1 MKRGEI
7 GKQSWLYAMPA
18 FYFCAIFAAV
28 ERFFRAYIPGP
39 VSDVLSKIQLFLP
52 LLAFVSLWCAQVWG
66 LKRGYIEQK
75 YRKTVTVGVTLL
87 PIMTL
92 IFILLFSMLSSKI
105 GGVSMTERFDYT
117 ISLSKPARRRK
128 YKVQNAV
135 LCGGVFCA

>member
-1 MKRGEI
+1 MGKEKIYWLLNVCCIGGIILSYLSTETFIAVTLVFTGILIFETIRYAIKVKRGEI
-7 GKQSWLYAMPA
+7 GKQSWLYAM
-18 FYFCAIFAAV
+18 
-28 ERFFRAYIPGP
+28 PGP

-92 IFILLFSMLSSKI
+92 IFYSIILYAFFK
-105 GGVSMTERFDYT
+105 
-117 ISLSKPARRRK
+117 K
-128 YKVQNAV
+128 
-135 LCGGVFCA
+135 

>member
-1 MKRGEI
+1 MSYLPPGTFIAVTLVFTGILIFETVRYAIKVKRGEI

-18 FYFCAIFAAV
+18 FIFCAIFAAV

-66 LKRGYIEQK
+66 YIEQK

-92 IFILLFSMLSSKI
+92 IFYSIILYAFFK
-105 GGVSMTERFDYT
+105 
-117 ISLSKPARRRK
+117 K
-128 YKVQNAV
+128 
-135 LCGGVFCA
+135 

>member
-1 MKRGEI
+1 MSYLPPGTFIAVTLVFTGILIFETVRYAIKVKRGEI

-18 FYFCAIFAAV
+18 FIFCAIFAAV
-28 ERFFRAYIPGP
+28 ERFFLPGP

-92 IFILLFSMLSSKI
+92 IFYSIILYAFFK
-105 GGVSMTERFDYT
+105 
-117 ISLSKPARRRK
+117 K
-128 YKVQNAV
+128 
-135 LCGGVFCA
+135 

>member
-1 MKRGEI
+1 VFTGILIFETVRYAIKVKRGEI

-18 FYFCAIFAAV
+18 FIFCAIFAAV

-92 IFILLFSMLSSKI
+92 IFYSIILYAFFK
-105 GGVSMTERFDYT
+105 
-117 ISLSKPARRRK
+117 K
-128 YKVQNAV
+128 
-135 LCGGVFCA
+135 

>member
-1 MKRGEI
+1 MSYLPPGTFIAVTLVFTGILIFETVRYAIKVKRGEI
-7 GKQSWLYAMPA
+7 GKQSWLYAI
-18 FYFCAIFAAV
+18 FCAMFAAV

-92 IFILLFSMLSSKI
+92 IFYSIILYAFFK
-105 GGVSMTERFDYT
+105 
-117 ISLSKPARRRK
+117 K
-128 YKVQNAV
+128 
-135 LCGGVFCA
+135 